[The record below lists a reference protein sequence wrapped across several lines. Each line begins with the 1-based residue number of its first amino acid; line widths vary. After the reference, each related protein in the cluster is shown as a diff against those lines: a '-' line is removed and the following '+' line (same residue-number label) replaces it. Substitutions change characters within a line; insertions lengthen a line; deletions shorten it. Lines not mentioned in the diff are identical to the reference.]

1 VGDAAGTV
9 GRPLD
14 GIRVVDL
21 TLDLGEL
28 CGRILAD
35 LGAEV
40 VRVEPPGGT
49 PSRSRPPLAPDGTSL
64 WFAHRA
70 MGERSVTADLTTA
83 LGRATVETLLGG
95 ADVLVESAGPGGWTA
110 VDPTLDP
117 QVVAARH
124 AHLVV
129 ASISHFGWDGPR
141 ASWLGTDLVDAAAGG
156 FVWRFGPRHRPPLAP
171 PGTMASD
178 VAGLATAV
186 AALAALHQRLAT
198 GRGQWF
204 EVSAVEAMTG
214 ISDWALAMFS
224 QTGRDQAR
232 DGAGTLYPI
241 YRCADGHL
249 RMVSPITSR
258 EWAPLVEWLGHPEA
272 LAADDWAQPAVRM
285 GRLAELRDLL
295 AAWFADKPR
304 DATVADGVARG
315 LAVAPVLRPSDVLE
329 HPHFASRATFT
340 PVEVAPGTTV
350 QAFDGFLSVDGARVG
365 LRGAPPH
372 PGQDDGAI
380 DWAPRPAP
388 TPAPPGTPPR
398 PFAGL
403 RVLDLGIGGV
413 GVECGR
419 VMAELGAD
427 VVKVETIAHPDFQ
440 RVVLGGLMNGC
451 FASSSRTK
459 RGLAVDLDRPEGV
472 ELLLRLAE
480 HADVVIENRSTGALD
495 RLGVGWT
502 ALSAVNPRLVMVS
515 SQLMGDRGAWASWK
529 GYGPI
534 TRAVSGLAWLWNHP
548 EDVDDPQGV
557 TTIHPDHAAG
567 RWMAVA
573 VGALL
578 LRRARTGLG
587 GHADVAQVEVI
598 VGQLGDVLAA
608 ESVSPGSTVPVGNR
622 GPDAPWGV
630 YPCAPLDVD
639 GGAEGSV
646 TEDWVAISVRGDA
659 DWAALVAALRDPGA
673 GHPAWVDDPAFATT
687 AGRLAARD
695 ELDAHLAAW
704 TAGRPADAVAEL
716 LQAAGVPAAR
726 LLHPRVF
733 ADDPQLR
740 ARGALLA
747 LDQPGIGP
755 IVVEGP
761 AWRGPSLGSPIITP
775 APFPGEHSRE
785 VVAEWLGLDADAVD
799 ALVASG
805 ALEVHEPA
813 PAPA

>member
-1 VGDAAGTV
+1 VGDEAGGTAAAAADEV
-9 GRPLD
+9 VRPLD

-28 CGRILAD
+28 CGRILVD

-49 PSRSRPPLAPDGTSL
+49 ASRHRPPLAPDGTSL

-70 MGERSVTADLTTA
+70 MGERSVTADLATA
-83 LGRATVETLLGG
+83 AGRATLEALLAG
-95 ADVLVESAGPGGWTA
+95 ADVLVESAGPGGWAA
-110 VDPTLDP
+110 VAPELDP
-117 QVVAARH
+117 QVIAARH
-124 AHLVV
+124 GHLVV
-129 ASISHFGWDGPR
+129 ASLSHFGWDGPR
-141 ASWLGTDLVDAAAGG
+141 ATWQGTDLVDAAAGG
-156 FVWRFGPRHRPPLAP
+156 FVWRFGPKHRAPLAP
-171 PGTMASD
+171 PGAMASD
-178 VAGLATAV
+178 VAGLAAAV
-186 AALAALHQRLAT
+186 ATLAALHQRLAT
-198 GRGQWF
+198 GTGQWF
-204 EVSAVEAMTG
+204 EVAAVEAMAG

-224 QTGRDQAR
+224 QTGRDQTR

-249 RMVSPITSR
+249 RMVSPIASR

-285 GRLAELRDLL
+285 GRLAELRDIL

-304 DATVADGVARG
+304 DATVADGVSRG
-315 LAVAPVLRPSDVLE
+315 LAVAPVLRPADVLE
-329 HPHFASRATFT
+329 HPHFASRGTFT
-340 PVEVAPGTTV
+340 PMEVAPGTTV
-350 QAFDGFLSVDGARVG
+350 QAFAGFVSIDGVRVG
-365 LRGAPPH
+365 LRGAPPQ
-372 PGQDDGAI
+372 PGEDDGAVA
-380 DWAPRPAP
+380 WEPRPAAA
-388 TPAPPGTPPR
+388 TPGAPAR
-398 PFAGL
+398 PFAGV

-440 RVVLGGLMNGC
+440 RVVLGGLMNAC

-472 ELLLRLAE
+472 ELLLRLAAQ
-480 HADVVIENRSTGALD
+480 ADVVIENRATGALE
-495 RLGVGWT
+495 RLGVGWS
-502 ALSAVNPRLVMVS
+502 ALSAANPRLILVS
-515 SQLMGDRGAWASWK
+515 SQLMGDRGAWASWR

-548 EDVDDPQGV
+548 EDADEPQGI

-573 VGALL
+573 AGAML

-587 GHADVAQVEVI
+587 GHTDVAQVDVI
-598 VGQLGDVLAA
+598 VGQLGDALAA
-608 ESVSPGSTVPVGNR
+608 ESVRPGSAVPVGNL

-630 YPCAPLDVD
+630 FPCTAGPE
-639 GGAEGSV
+639 A
-646 TEDWVAISVRGDA
+646 TEDWVAVSVRGDA
-659 DWAALVAALRDPGA
+659 DWAALAAVL
-673 GHPAWVDDPAFATT
+673 GHPAWTTDAALATT

-695 ELDAHLAAW
+695 VLEAALAAW
-704 TAGRPADAVAEL
+704 TTRRSAEDVAEL

-740 ARGALLA
+740 ARGALLEV
-747 LDQPGIGP
+747 DQPGIGP

-761 AWRGPSLGSPIITP
+761 AWRGPSLGPPIITP
-775 APFPGEHSRE
+775 APFPGEHSRA
-785 VVAEWLGLDADAVD
+785 VVAEWLGLDAAEVD

-813 PAPA
+813 PAPV